1 VVKARNSGP
10 FTLDGT
16 RTFLIGLDEVAVID
30 PGPDD
35 DSHIRALSVAVQRAQ
50 RVRILLTHGHGD
62 HAGAA
67 CKLALRTGASLL
79 IPESYR
85 LPEGTGLTPEILKEG
100 CRVPTD
106 QGDLMA
112 LEIPGHTRDH
122 LAFHW
127 VEAGAL
133 FVGDLLLGRGN
144 TTWIGEYPGCVEDYL
159 NSLDKVEGLG
169 VSVLFPSH
177 GPRITSPPVTLDL
190 FRRHR
195 LDRLEEVRAARAK
208 HPEAD
213 SVELAEAIYGS
224 EIPPKL
230 GKAAK
235 ASVEAAL
242 FHLDRQGLSG

>member
-1 VVKARNSGP
+1 
-10 FTLDGT
+10 
-16 RTFLIGLDEVAVID
+16 VAVID

-35 DSHIRALSVAVQRAQ
+35 ESHIRALSAAVQPAK
-50 RVRILLTHGHGD
+50 RVRVLLTHCHGD

-79 IPESYR
+79 VPASYR
-85 LPEGTGLTPEILKEG
+85 LPEGSDLTPEILEEG
-100 CRVPTD
+100 RRVPTD
-106 QGDLMA
+106 QGDLVA

-122 LAFHW
+122 FAFHW
-127 VEAGAL
+127 IEAGAL

-177 GPRITSPPVTLDL
+177 GPLISSPSVTVDV

-195 LDRLEEVRAARAK
+195 LDRLEEVRVARVK

-213 SVELAEAIYGS
+213 SLALAEAIYGS

-230 GKAAK
+230 VKAAK
-235 ASVEAAL
+235 ASVEAAI
-242 FHLDRQGLSG
+242 FHLDRQPLSD